1 MFIKQELYNTCGNR
15 LQLLFLFQCKSFFSQ
30 KKKTPMPSRVPS
42 AVGEPNENEGAT
54 AKPADPI
61 AEEAAIENVR

>member
-1 MFIKQELYNTCGNR
+1 
-15 LQLLFLFQCKSFFSQ
+15 
-30 KKKTPMPSRVPS
+30 MPSRVPS